1 MSSINLE
8 DIRVVYH
15 SSKSTER
22 VALDSLSLNADNEML
37 ALLGPNGAGKSTL
50 LNVISQSIIPGS
62 GKVIAPLSRESLSIV
77 FQTPALDELLTVREN
92 LMVAGALH
100 NLQKIEIKQ
109 RIESIANEL
118 GLTDRLNDQVRH
130 LSGGLVRRADLA
142 RALIPHP
149 SVLLLDE
156 PTTGLDI
163 DARRAFW
170 ETIDRTRKQYGMT
183 VILATHLTEE
193 AEHADRVVMIRDGK
207 KIIDDSPN
215 ELKASFGDRVIRIN
229 VNSESDTTL
238 VCDWLSQSNIEY
250 ISTDHLI
257 IGKDTDAAF
266 ASTCPVEDA
275 AITIAP
281 PALSDVYTFYAQ
293 SQVVE
298 PSSGALS

>member
-1 MSSINLE
+1 MSSINLKE
-8 DIRVVYH
+8 IRVVYH
-15 SSKSTER
+15 SSKSAER
-22 VALDSLSLNADNEML
+22 IALDSFSLQADREML

-62 GKVIAPLSRESLSIV
+62 GEVITPSSRESVSIV
-77 FQTPALDELLTVREN
+77 FQTPALDELLTIREN

-100 NLQKIEIKQ
+100 NLPKNEINQ
-109 RIESIANEL
+109 RVEDIANEL
-118 GLTDRLNDQVRH
+118 GISDRLNDQVRH
-130 LSGGLVRRADLA
+130 LSGGLIRRADLA

-163 DARRAFW
+163 DARRGFW

-193 AEHADRVVMIRDGK
+193 ADHADRVVMIRDGK

-215 ELKASFGDRVIRIN
+215 ALKTTFGDRIIRVN
-229 VNSESDTTL
+229 VKSDSDADD
-238 VCDWLSQSNIEY
+238 VCRWLSQNNIEY
-250 ISTDHLI
+250 LSLGHLI
-257 IGKDTDAAF
+257 IGKNADAAF
-266 ASTCPVEDA
+266 ASSCPIGSAE
-275 AITIAP
+275 ITIAP

-293 SQVVE
+293 SVVSE
-298 PSSGALS
+298 SDSGVLS